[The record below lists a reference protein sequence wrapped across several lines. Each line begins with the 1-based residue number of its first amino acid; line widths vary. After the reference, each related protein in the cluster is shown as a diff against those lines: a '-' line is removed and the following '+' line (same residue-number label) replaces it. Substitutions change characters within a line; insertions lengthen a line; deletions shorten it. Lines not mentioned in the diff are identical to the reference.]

1 MAYEKLDTRVLGR
14 VGARVITEEEMAKV
28 TGGGELHL
36 PTSHLSR
43 DASGRPL
50 DITQD

>member
-1 MAYEKLDTRVLGR
+1 MSYQKVDMRVLAR
-14 VGARVITEEEMAKV
+14 VGARVLTQEEVAKV
-28 TGGGELHL
+28 TGAGNL
-36 PTSHLSR
+36 PTAHLSR